1 MTHCIEDR
9 NGAFTMSRLRFYL
22 MASTSG
28 PVVRCWV
35 PGIGWH
41 FAEWDTATGILV
53 AGKPCD
59 PLVLKEVINAL

>member
-1 MTHCIEDR
+1 MTHFIKDR
-9 NGAFTMSRLRFYL
+9 NAMFSDRRMGFYM

-35 PGIGWH
+35 PGVGWH
-41 FAEWDTATGILV
+41 FAEWDTAVGILV

-59 PLVLKEVINAL
+59 PLVLKEIIRAL